1 MFYIVIAIL
10 LWSSLGVIIR
20 LTGLPVLS
28 LIFFPCAVSLLPLG
42 MLLLYRRSQW
52 KTPDRNDLGLL
63 VLLSVTA
70 LINTGTFFFAY
81 QYTSIANAVLTH
93 YTAPVIVAFLAPIIL
108 KERFTFSLLGAVAL
122 AAAGLWIMLG
132 ASPAEFVSALVSGD
146 RSSIGI
152 LSGLVSGIAYAFVII
167 LIRTGAQRIDPVVM
181 TFGQNLLLVV
191 MLMPFIQPPAPFF
204 PTAWIFL
211 VIGLLLSTVAPVLYF
226 RGMRDVTAN
235 KAAILGYLEPVA
247 AILLGFIVLSEPV
260 GFNTVVGG
268 CMILLSGYLTRR
280 I

>member
-1 MFYIVIAIL
+1 MLYIVIAIL

-52 KTPDRNDLGLL
+52 KTPGRNELGLL

-93 YTAPVIVAFLAPIIL
+93 YTAPVIVAFLAPILL
-108 KERFTFSLLGAVAL
+108 KERFTFSILGAVTL

-132 ASPAEFVSALVSGD
+132 ASPTEFVSAFVSGD
-146 RSSIGI
+146 RNSIGI

-167 LIRTGAQRIDPVVM
+167 LIRAGAQRIDPIVM
-181 TFGQNLLLVV
+181 TFGQNLLLVA
-191 MLMPFIQPPAPFF
+191 MLMPVIHLPAPFF
-204 PTAWIFL
+204 PAAWIL
-211 VIGLLLSTVAPVLYF
+211 LSIGLLLSTVAPVLYF

-247 AILLGFIVLSEPV
+247 AILLGYIVLSEPV
-260 GFNTVVGG
+260 GFNAVVGG
-268 CMILLSGYLTRR
+268 GMILFSGYLTRR
-280 I
+280 L

>member
-1 MFYIVIAIL
+1 MLYIVISIL

-42 MLLLYRRSQW
+42 ALLLYRRSQW

-146 RSSIGI
+146 RNSIGI

-167 LIRTGAQRIDPVVM
+167 LIRTGAQRIDPMVM

-191 MLMPFIQPPAPFF
+191 MLMPFIHPPAPFF
-204 PTAWIFL
+204 PTAWILL

-268 CMILLSGYLTRR
+268 CMILLSGYVTRR
-280 I
+280 L

>member
-1 MFYIVIAIL
+1 MFYIVTAIL
-10 LWSSLGVIIR
+10 LWSSLGVIIK

-42 MLLLYRRSQW
+42 ALLLSRRTQW
-52 KTPDRNDLGLL
+52 KTPDCNDLGLL

-93 YTAPVIVAFLAPIIL
+93 YTAPVIVAFLAPILL
-108 KERFTFSLLGAVAL
+108 KERLTFSILGAVAI

-132 ASPAEFVSALVSGD
+132 ASPTQFASALVSGD
-146 RSSIGI
+146 RNSIGI

-167 LIRTGAQRIDPVVM
+167 IIRAGARRIHPVVM
-181 TFGQNLLLVV
+181 TFGQNLFLVV
-191 MLMPFIQPPAPFF
+191 MLMPFIHPPAPFF
-204 PTAWIFL
+204 PAGWIFL
-211 VIGLLLSTVAPVLYF
+211 VIGILLSTVAPVLYF

-247 AILLGFIVLSEPV
+247 AILLGYIMLNEPV
-260 GFNTVVGG
+260 GFNTAVGG

-280 I
+280 L